1 MKTKTNKI
9 DGTLN
14 AEDSKQVVNDG
25 FIEKLVEKKVKE
37 VDFSTKMQLDFQKI
51 IKTTDP
57 LITTMQSDVRDVSTK
72 ANTNKGS
79 ITKIEQQLGVL
90 SSQINSFTPITNQHP
105 SPAPPPVP
113 LFLPSQL
120 PGIPTI
126 PNPSENLSSHQRMS
140 PSSSSVRSNVDQ

>member
-1 MKTKTNKI
+1 M
-9 DGTLN
+9 
-14 AEDSKQVVNDG
+14 NDG
-25 FIEKLVEKKVKE
+25 LIEKLVEKKVKE

-57 LITTMQSDVRDVSTK
+57 VITTMQSDVRDVSTK

-79 ITKIEQQLGVL
+79 ITKIEQQLGLL

-113 LFLPSQL
+113 PFLPSQL

-126 PNPSENLSSHQRMS
+126 PHS
-140 PSSSSVRSNVDQ
+140 